1 MPRTVHAH
9 LEPALLAALALAA
22 CAAPRSADRGGA
34 AGAARPDYAA
44 LVAAPDRTPQ
54 DRALDGGRRPAE
66 MLAFLDV
73 RPGMRAAEI
82 GAGGGYTAELLA
94 RAVGPDGKVY
104 AQNSKGFLSMV
115 GDAWARRLSRPVMRP
130 VVRVDR
136 EFDEPLPPEAK
147 GLDLV
152 VMNAIYHDTI
162 WLRTDRAR
170 MNKAIFDALAPG
182 GAFVVIDSSARPG
195 QDLSDAEVVFLEAYE
210 RHRIDEGLVKREV
223 QAAGFKLAGEGDFLR
238 NPSDARDWNAAP
250 NEAGARRGT
259 SDRFALRF
267 VKP

>member
-1 MPRTVHAH
+1 MRPTVRPPRPQSAW
-9 LEPALLAALALAA
+9 LAAFALVA
-22 CAAPRSADRGGA
+22 CATSRPASEARQGAPATS
-34 AGAARPDYAA
+34 ARPDYAA
-44 LVAAPDRTPQ
+44 LVGSPDRLEE
-54 DRALDGGRRPAE
+54 DRALDAGRRPAE
-66 MLAFLDV
+66 MLRFLQV
-73 RPGMRAAEI
+73 RPGMRVADI
-82 GAGGGYTAELLA
+82 GAAGGYTTELLA
-94 RAVGPDGKVY
+94 RAVGPTGTVY
-104 AQNSKGFLSMV
+104 AHNSSLLAAMV
-115 GDAWARRLSRPVMRP
+115 GDAWPQRLARPAMQR

-136 EFDEPLPPEAK
+136 DLEDPLPPEAK

-195 QDLSDAEVVFLEAYE
+195 MDIDEAAYE
-210 RHRIDEGLVKREV
+210 LHRVDEKLVRDEV
-223 QAAGFKLAGEGDFLR
+223 RAVGFRVEGEGDFLR
-238 NPSDARDWNAAP
+238 NPSDARDWNPAP